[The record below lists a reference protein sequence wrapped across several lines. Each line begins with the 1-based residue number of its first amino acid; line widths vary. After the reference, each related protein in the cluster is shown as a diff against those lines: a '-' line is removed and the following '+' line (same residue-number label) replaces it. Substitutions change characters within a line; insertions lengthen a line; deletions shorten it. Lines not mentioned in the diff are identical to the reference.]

1 LNPTLL
7 NLLHQERNPLLTLRL
22 LLAEQT
28 KMKIKKTPKK
38 KSQSDQD
45 QDRIPEDVEDDQ
57 VIAEEPLEARDEEL
71 LEVLHLEEI
80 EGNLLPQFRKKSVW
94 QS

>member
-1 LNPTLL
+1 MPLHKFK
-7 NLLHQERNPLLTLRL
+7 NL
-22 LLAEQT
+22 
-28 KMKIKKTPKK
+28 
-38 KSQSDQD
+38 SDQD
-45 QDRIPEDVEDDQ
+45 QIPEDVEDDQ
-57 VIAEEPLEARDEEL
+57 VIAEEPLEVRDEEL

>member
-1 LNPTLL
+1 MPPHKFQ
-7 NLLHQERNPLLTLRL
+7 NL
-22 LLAEQT
+22 
-28 KMKIKKTPKK
+28 
-38 KSQSDQD
+38 SD

-57 VIAEEPLEARDEEL
+57 VIAEEPLEVRDEEL